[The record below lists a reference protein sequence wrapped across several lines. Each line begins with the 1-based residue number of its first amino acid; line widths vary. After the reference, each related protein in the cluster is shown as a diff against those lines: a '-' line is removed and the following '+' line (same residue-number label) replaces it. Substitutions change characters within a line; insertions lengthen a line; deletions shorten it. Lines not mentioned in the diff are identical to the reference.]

1 MSERKGGEEKN
12 GSRQVNSTD
21 MDKAKRAAC
30 VTHSVEWMKVSKK
43 GMKMDYLGYLM
54 TVSNLQDYVGK
65 WIAVVDKEIVA
76 SGDNGKTVFEQA
88 KSKYPKKEPFIMK
101 LPAETVMLL

>member
-1 MSERKGGEEKN
+1 VENEAAMRYEYWH
-12 GSRQVNSTD
+12 D
-21 MDKAKRAAC
+21 MDKAKSTAR